1 MIFAGILA
9 FGVMLAVG
17 FIVGCGI
24 AELEI
29 WMEEREK
36 HEPSGND
43 HI

>member
-9 FGVMLAVG
+9 FDVMLAVG

-29 WMEEREK
+29 WMKEREK
-36 HEPSGND
+36 EHD
-43 HI
+43 D